1 MLFLEDNKMKNGFD
15 IDNPFF
21 AFMGTLADIVVI
33 NILFL
38 ICSVPVITMG
48 ASMSAMYDTM
58 RKMREGKLTS
68 AFQYFFQAFRRS
80 FKKSIPAW
88 MLQLLTGVILF
99 FDLNFVSM
107 MPKTPAW
114 NMTGMATGGM
124 LLLWMMVTCYFL
136 PAGIY
141 DGNKMKTALTQSMY
155 LAVRNLPYTVAMA
168 VLNSIPFVCIILGT
182 YYIGVVTPIY
192 IAAGF
197 GITAYINTMLLE
209 RCKDLVIVQSE

>member
-1 MLFLEDNKMKNGFD
+1 MKNGFD

-80 FKKSIPAW
+80 LKKSIPAW

-107 MPKTPAW
+107 MPKTAAW
-114 NMTGMATGGM
+114 NMIGMATGGM

-136 PAGIY
+136 PAET
-141 DGNKMKTALTQSMY
+141 MMELT
-155 LAVRNLPYTVAMA
+155 
-168 VLNSIPFVCIILGT
+168 
-182 YYIGVVTPIY
+182 
-192 IAAGF
+192 
-197 GITAYINTMLLE
+197 
-209 RCKDLVIVQSE
+209 